1 MLRVTFYGVFTRR
14 LAMSAGAK
22 PRLSPAPSR
31 APSSMSPT
39 IGRNSRERRR
49 RSKQG
54 PGEVAD
60 RLRVFD
66 PGCRLRVNATQR
78 RRANHHIRLFSS
90 NAGQSRELFS
100 ADLRRVR
107 VRAEHSGPQARPQ
120 RRRAQG
126 GGSSQ
131 SASVKRLRNSSSK
144 NKLWLW
150 RIGLLLKRPLAF
162 KFHPHERLV
171 HNPIHRKIV

>member
-22 PRLSPAPSR
+22 ARFAGTISR
-31 APSSMSPT
+31 APSGMSLT

-49 RSKQG
+49 GSKQG
-54 PGEVAD
+54 AGEVAD

-100 ADLRRVR
+100 AGRRRVR

-120 RRRAQG
+120 RRRASG
-126 GGSSQ
+126 RRSSP
-131 SASVKRLRNSSSK
+131 SASVKRLRKSSSK
-144 NKLWLW
+144 NQLWLW
-150 RIGLLLKRPLAF
+150 RFYVLLKRPLAF

-171 HNPIHRKIV
+171 DNPIHRKSV

>member
-22 PRLSPAPSR
+22 ARLLPAPSR
-31 APSSMSPT
+31 APSGMSLT

-49 RSKQG
+49 GSKQG
-54 PGEVAD
+54 AGEVAD

-100 ADLRRVR
+100 AGRRSVR
-107 VRAEHSGPQARPQ
+107 VRAEHSGPQARPK

-126 GGSSQ
+126 GDRRK
-131 SASVKRLRNSSSK
+131 ARLSNVFDIALPRTSY
-144 NKLWLW
+144 
-150 RIGLLLKRPLAF
+150 GFGELACC
-162 KFHPHERLV
+162 
-171 HNPIHRKIV
+171 

>member
-14 LAMSAGAK
+14 LGNERRSQSASFAGTI
-22 PRLSPAPSR
+22 SR
-31 APSSMSPT
+31 APSGMSLT

-49 RSKQG
+49 GSKQG
-54 PGEVAD
+54 AGEVAD

-66 PGCRLRVNATQR
+66 PGCRLRVKATQR

-100 ADLRRVR
+100 ACRRR
-107 VRAEHSGPQARPQ
+107 VRAEHAGPQAPPQ
-120 RRRAQG
+120 RRRASG
-126 GGSSQ
+126 RRSPP
-131 SASVKRLRNSSSK
+131 SASVKRLRKSSSK
-144 NKLWLW
+144 NQLWLW
-150 RIGLLLKRPLAF
+150 RFYFLLKRPLAF

-171 HNPIHRKIV
+171 DNPIHRKNV

>member
-22 PRLSPAPSR
+22 ARLLPAPSR
-31 APSSMSPT
+31 APSGMSLT

-49 RSKQG
+49 GSKQG
-54 PGEVAD
+54 AGEVAD

-78 RRANHHIRLFSS
+78 RRANHHIRLSS

-107 VRAEHSGPQARPQ
+107 VRVRAEHSGTQARPQ

-126 GGSSQ
+126 GDRRK
-131 SASVKRLRNSSSK
+131 ARLSNVFDILFQEEAMALANWAAAETATCFQVSSS
-144 NKLWLW
+144 
-150 RIGLLLKRPLAF
+150 RAPGP
-162 KFHPHERLV
+162 
-171 HNPIHRKIV
+171 